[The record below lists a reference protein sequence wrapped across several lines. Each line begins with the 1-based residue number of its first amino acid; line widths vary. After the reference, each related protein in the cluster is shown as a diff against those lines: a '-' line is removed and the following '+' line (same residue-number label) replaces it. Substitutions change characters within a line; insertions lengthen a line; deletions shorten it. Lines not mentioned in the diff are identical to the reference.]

1 MDIVHHL
8 NIGIDVSKDTLDVAF
23 TDHKGKSRAFQVT
36 NDEEGFAMLANELAR
51 AAPKECW
58 RIALEATSAYHRA
71 VVFHMLGLGVKVLV
85 LNPKQ
90 ARDLAR
96 GLGVLRKNDKTD
108 AGVLALCAK
117 MAWREPEAL
126 AQGVGHRL
134 QEVSRRI
141 EVLTSRRAGERK
153 RLLKPGVGELVQ
165 ESCRR
170 QIGLLDEELALMER
184 AWEELLEGS
193 EFETAY
199 TNVRSVPG
207 CGAVTAR
214 KVVSE
219 MLVVP
224 RTRTKAQCVAY
235 AGLAPH
241 EQTSGTSLRRKA
253 TTFSTGNKF
262 LRTAL
267 YMGAVSSLRHDQ
279 QSRDLY
285 LRLVSAGKPKKVA
298 IVAVMAKLMR
308 RIAAVA
314 NRGTPWVKG

>member
-1 MDIVHHL
+1 MDILHL
-8 NIGIDVSKDTLDVAF
+8 NAGIDVSKDTLDIAF
-23 TDHKGKSRAFQVT
+23 IDKKGKMVTFQVS
-36 NDEEGFAMLANELAR
+36 NDEAGFAKLSRELAHIT
-51 AAPKECW
+51 PESSW

-71 VVFHMLGLGVKVLV
+71 VVTYLLGIGVKVLV

-108 AGVLALCAK
+108 AAVIALCAK

-126 AQGVGHRL
+126 AQGIGYEL

-141 EVLTSRRAGERK
+141 EVLTRQRAEEKK
-153 RLLKPGVGELVQ
+153 RLLKAGVSKLVK

-170 QIGLLDEELALMER
+170 QIALLGEEIAIMER
-184 AWEELLEGS
+184 AWNELLSGS
-193 EFETAY
+193 EFESAHN
-199 TNVRSVPG
+199 NVRTVPG
-207 CGAVTAR
+207 CGRVTAR

-224 RTRTKAQCVAY
+224 RSRTSAQCVAY

-241 EQTSGTSLRRKA
+241 EQTSGISLRRKA

-267 YMGAVSSLRHDQ
+267 YMGAISALRNDASSRE
-279 QSRDLY
+279 LY
-285 LRLVSAGKPKKVA
+285 MRLVAAGKPKKVA

-314 NRGTPWVKG
+314 NRETPWIKD